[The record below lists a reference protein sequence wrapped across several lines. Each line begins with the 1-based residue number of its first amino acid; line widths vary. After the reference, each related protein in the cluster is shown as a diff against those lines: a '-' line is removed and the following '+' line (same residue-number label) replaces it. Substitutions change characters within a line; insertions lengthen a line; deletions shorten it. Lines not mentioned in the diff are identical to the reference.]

1 MYVWLTASWTHF
13 MYVGIASWLCCAAWD
28 TWFLSPKDIYKHIC
42 ISLWDKRY
50 FYLYCLVCAKLH
62 VESMKQS
69 MKLWIAVF
77 LGYRHCRPG
86 EFTCADGRCL
96 LNSQW
101 QCDGDFDCP
110 DHSDEGPINIK
121 CRSSG
126 LYLIFWIIFWK
137 TVV

>member
-1 MYVWLTASWTHF
+1 MVSLCLLYAKFYVE
-13 MYVGIASWLCCAAWD
+13 
-28 TWFLSPKDIYKHIC
+28 
-42 ISLWDKRY
+42 R
-50 FYLYCLVCAKLH
+50 
-62 VESMKQS
+62 MKQS
-69 MKLWIAVF
+69 MKSLIAVF

-110 DHSDEGPINIK
+110 DHSDEAPINIK

-126 LYLIFWIIFWK
+126 LYLIFLIMFGLSFW
-137 TVV
+137 